1 MEKIKKIFLG
11 LYEYILY
18 HAYIENLFA
27 ELYII
32 LVGLLGSFLWDYR
45 SGSFYLTL
53 VLCGIKLLPI
63 PGVKRLYSVYLMR
76 ESAKSN
82 YFILFALVNVAYF
95 VFLFFLA
102 LGEFYPTLLL
112 SVIYRLF
119 FVYEEEK
126 VQNVILMEGIE
137 EAADLGMPQLETHL
151 AKAQSL
157 EALIQ
162 LGNIRN
168 GLADAVEERMQ
179 SEKLKTDLITNVS
192 HDLKTPLTSIINYAD
207 ILSSKEEMDEEAKNY
222 IRILGRNSQRL
233 KSLIVDLIDASKTG
247 AGNVQLEKMVIDFNE
262 LVSQVFGDF
271 ESELSEKNLEFVYH
285 SDSQDALVYTDPE
298 ILGRI
303 LGNLFSNICKYA
315 LENTRIY
322 GKLIEDDHKV
332 YFSMKNVSKNRLGIS
347 ADELMQQFVRGERS
361 RTTEGSGLGLHIA
374 KNLLEALGGEFRLVI
389 DGDYFQVFIELD
401 KD

>member
-298 ILGRI
+298 ILGRV

-374 KNLLEALGGEFRLVI
+374 KNLVEALGGEFRLVI

>member
-32 LVGLLGSFLWDYR
+32 LVGLLGNFLWGYR
-45 SGSFYLTL
+45 SGFFYLTL

-102 LGEFYPTLLL
+102 LGEFYPTVLL

-207 ILSSKEEMDEEAKNY
+207 ILSSKEAMDEEAKNY

-298 ILGRI
+298 ILGRV

-374 KNLLEALGGEFRLVI
+374 KNLVEALGGEFRLVI

>member
-102 LGEFYPTLLL
+102 LGEFYPTVLL

-298 ILGRI
+298 ILGRV

-374 KNLLEALGGEFRLVI
+374 KNLVEALGGEFRLVI

>member
-32 LVGLLGSFLWDYR
+32 LVGLLGNFLWDYR
-45 SGSFYLTL
+45 SGFFYLTL

-102 LGEFYPTLLL
+102 LGEFYPTVLL

-298 ILGRI
+298 ILGRV

-374 KNLLEALGGEFRLVI
+374 KNLVEALGGEFRLVI

>member
-32 LVGLLGSFLWDYR
+32 LVGLLGNFLWEYK
-45 SGSFYLTL
+45 SGFFYLTL

-102 LGEFYPTLLL
+102 LGEFYPTVLL

-298 ILGRI
+298 ILGRV

-374 KNLLEALGGEFRLVI
+374 KNLVEALGGEFRLVI

>member
-32 LVGLLGSFLWDYR
+32 LVGFLGNFLWEYR
-45 SGSFYLTL
+45 SGFFYLTL

-102 LGEFYPTLLL
+102 LGEFYPTVLL

-298 ILGRI
+298 ILGRV

-332 YFSMKNVSKNRLGIS
+332 YFSMKNISKNRLGIS
-347 ADELMQQFVRGERS
+347 AEELMQQFVRGERS

-374 KNLLEALGGEFRLVI
+374 KNLVEALGGEFRLVI